1 MFDLISQTAYLVT
14 TPAPPLE
21 YLFPSSCGLVVQNL
35 PLLRE
40 PLVVPNV
47 LDLVKFALQPQI
59 TSSNARVQVY
69 NNKRRSDSETMLHG
83 FYTILSQTIR
93 RNTRAVSGG
102 GCLVLAALAAIN
114 ERSVSNVNV
123 H

>member
-1 MFDLISQTAYLVT
+1 M
-14 TPAPPLE
+14 
-21 YLFPSSCGLVVQNL
+21 VQNL

-40 PLVVPNV
+40 SLLVGNVPNV
-47 LDLVKFALQPQI
+47 LDSMKFALQPQI

-93 RNTRAVSGG
+93 RNTRAVGGG

>member
-14 TPAPPLE
+14 RISTPAPPL
-21 YLFPSSCGLVVQNL
+21 QNL

-40 PLVVPNV
+40 SLLLLVGNVPNV

-93 RNTRAVSGG
+93 RNTRAVGGG

>member
-1 MFDLISQTAYLVT
+1 M
-14 TPAPPLE
+14 
-21 YLFPSSCGLVVQNL
+21 VQNL

-40 PLVVPNV
+40 SLLVGNVPNV

-93 RNTRAVSGG
+93 RNTRAVGGRWVGG

-114 ERSVSNVNV
+114 EQSVSNVNV